1 MKKQQPVS
9 LEQVRE
15 DLRTLIG
22 AMKSVD
28 GFRIGEA
35 VKENVDRMA
44 SHIEAG
50 RTAEAAEAGFE
61 ALGAG
66 RNILGAFLRHSVID
80 RKPGDDGQPGKD
92 SFFTR
97 EIGLRRD
104 DEKFDEDII
113 AGLEAKC
120 KNLEEV
126 VRTENNGCFTQR
138 IEAYNITK
146 RALDSSD
153 QEQKRRD
160 TVRHQLSIHQK
171 RVQNG
176 QKDAEATA
184 RNQAAAANQR
194 QQLLQQRKKDADDI
208 RSLL

>member
-9 LEQVRE
+9 LDQVRE

-22 AMKSVD
+22 QMKSVD

-44 SHIEAG
+44 LHVEAG
-50 RTAEAAEAGFE
+50 RTAEAAEAGLE
-61 ALGAG
+61 ALEAG

-80 RKPGDDGQPGKD
+80 RKPSDDGQPGRD

-97 EIGLRRD
+97 EIGLRRN

-113 AGLEAKC
+113 AGLEAKH
-120 KNLEEV
+120 KKLEEV

-138 IEAYNITK
+138 IEAYNIAK
-146 RALDSSD
+146 RALDD
-153 QEQKRRD
+153 ADKEQKRRD
-160 TVRHQLSIHQK
+160 VVRHQQALHQK

-176 QKDAEATA
+176 QKDAEATV

-194 QQLLQQRKKDADDI
+194 QALLEQRKKDADDI
-208 RSLL
+208 RSFL

>member
-9 LEQVRE
+9 LDQVRE
-15 DLRTLIG
+15 DLRGLIG
-22 AMKSVD
+22 HMKSVD

-35 VKENVDRMA
+35 VKENVNQMA
-44 SHIEAG
+44 KHVEAG
-50 RTAEAAEAGFE
+50 GTAEAVEAGLE
-61 ALGAG
+61 ALEAG

-113 AGLEAKC
+113 AGLEAKR

-126 VRTENNGCFTQR
+126 VRTENNSCFTQR
-138 IEAYNITK
+138 IEAYNIAK
-146 RALDSSD
+146 RSLDD
-153 QEQKRRD
+153 ADREQKRRD
-160 TVRHQLSIHQK
+160 IVRRQQALHQK

-176 QKDAEATA
+176 QKDAETMA

-194 QQLLQQRKKDADDI
+194 QQLLEQRKKDADDI